1 MRREGERGGEH
12 VWGYCETFLEG
23 EEKEGGVS
31 FGVGTFFLKEEGREG
46 RGISYLAGYTVG
58 LDVADDPVEKGSEDG
73 GLGIGSVWVGHDEGV
88 FGGCG
93 V

>member
-1 MRREGERGGEH
+1 MYGATVRRFWREKKKKGGLVLRWVLFFFRLRGGGKGGK
-12 VWGYCETFLEG
+12 GY
-23 EEKEGGVS
+23 
-31 FGVGTFFLKEEGREG
+31 
-46 RGISYLAGYTVG
+46 SYLAGYTVG

-73 GLGIGSVWVGHDEGV
+73 GLRIGSVWVGHDEGV

>member
-1 MRREGERGGEH
+1 MEKKKKGGL
-12 VWGYCETFLEG
+12 VLGWVL
-23 EEKEGGVS
+23 
-31 FGVGTFFLKEEGREG
+31 FLKEEGREE